1 MVQKKL
7 NIKNKKVCQK
17 LLKTKILNS
26 LILNGNKLR
35 SEKIVLN
42 LFKLIYK
49 LYKKNPIKL
58 LKISIITI
66 SPILFIRKIKRKKK
80 LLFEI
85 PYLLKPSMRIFYS
98 LKEIIGQVKKKKETA
113 FYIKLQQE
121 FFSIVKRDNASEKLK
136 DNIHKLAFQ
145 KKPFS
150 HFRWF

>member
-49 LYKKNPIKL
+49 LYNKNPIKL

-98 LKEIIGQVKKKKETA
+98 LKEITGQVKKKKKQLFISNYNKNFLA
-113 FYIKLQQE
+113 L
-121 FFSIVKRDNASEKLK
+121 LK
-136 DNIHKLAFQ
+136 EIMLVR
-145 KKPFS
+145 S
-150 HFRWF
+150 